1 MLTIYDLML
10 LKESINNEKI
20 IYVQYGK
27 HEYVFKSISP
37 KEHTQAKFLTSTAEE
52 LSDAICQLALIYPNE
67 YDFSQSPVAGLSD
80 SMSKRII
87 SESLLDNDLGVIN
100 KFEESKKSLSSFLVQ
115 CSLFVK
121 SAFPEYTLDE
131 IEDWNYEKLM
141 DMTAKAEFVLKIQGS
156 QFEISYN
163 KEELDNTNK
172 EKIEDKKLY
181 DNGIDPMFY
190 YADTI
195 KLRTPLISYPIIL
208 GASWDR
214 EDLVEDVRQQI
225 LARQHS

>member
-37 KEHTQAKFLTSTAEE
+37 KEHTQAKFLTSTSEE
-52 LSDAICQLALIYPNE
+52 LSDAICQLALIYPSD

-80 SMSKRII
+80 SMSQKII
-87 SESLLDNDLGVIN
+87 SESLLNNDLGVIE
-100 KFEESKKSLSSFLVQ
+100 KFEESKSKLSTFLVQ

-121 SAFPEYTLDE
+121 AAFPEYTLDE
-131 IEDWNYEKLM
+131 IEGWNYEKLM

-156 QFEISYN
+156 QFQISYN
-163 KEELDNTNK
+163 KEELENTEK
-172 EKIEDKKLY
+172 EPVEDKELY

-195 KLRTPLISYPIIL
+195 KLRTPLVSYPIIL

-214 EDLVEDVRQQI
+214 EDLIEDVRKQI
-225 LARQHS
+225 LARRNS